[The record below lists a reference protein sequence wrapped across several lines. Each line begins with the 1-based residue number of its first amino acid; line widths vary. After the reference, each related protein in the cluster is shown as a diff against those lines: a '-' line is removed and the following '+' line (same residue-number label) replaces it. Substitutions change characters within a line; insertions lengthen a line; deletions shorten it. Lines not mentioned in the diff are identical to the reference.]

1 MDEIIPK
8 FTGVIVTPARMDI
21 PTLPGRPLLSLDRE
35 TYLGQ
40 WLKRARLVSPNV
52 RVIVTTSDQESD
64 RPILEHCLNAGVPC
78 LVDSCD
84 DAQFHLAEAIC
95 SLCIDGVAFCS
106 LSNPFVEPSLIR
118 AAFVHLVETC
128 SEYVT
133 YSGLPA
139 GCAVEVL
146 SRQAYLDLVRGF
158 RAGKPFSASVLPA
171 PPLYF
176 APELS
181 FKCETEADYLRLHSL
196 YAELLPNAD
205 GILGLDDVIASVQE
219 AQPLRRAA

>member
-21 PTLPGRPLLSLDRE
+21 PTLPGRPLRPLGRE
-35 TYLGQ
+35 TVLGQ

-52 RVIVTTSDQESD
+52 RVIVTTSDQQSD
-64 RPILEHCLNAGVPC
+64 RPILEHCLSAGVPC
-78 LVDSCD
+78 LVDSSTN
-84 DAQFHLAEAIC
+84 AQLHLEEVIC

-106 LSNPFVEPSLIR
+106 LSNPLFEPSLLR
-118 AAFVHLVETC
+118 AAFAHLVETR

-133 YSGLPA
+133 YSGLPL

-146 SRQAYLDLVRGF
+146 SRQAYLDLARGL

-171 PPLYF
+171 PFLYS

-181 FKCETEADYLRLHSL
+181 FKCETEADYLRLLSL
-196 YAELLPNAD
+196 YSELLPNAD
-205 GILGLDDVIASVQE
+205 GIVGLDDVIASVQKS
-219 AQPLRRAA
+219 QPLRRAA

>member
-21 PTLPGRPLLSLDRE
+21 PTLPGRPLRALGRE
-35 TYLGQ
+35 TYLDQ

-52 RVIVTTSDQESD
+52 RIIVSTSNQESD

-78 LVDSCD
+78 LVDSYD

-95 SLCIDGVAFCS
+95 SLCIDGIAFCS
-106 LSNPFVEPSLIR
+106 LSNPFFEPSLLR
-118 AAFVHLVETC
+118 AAFVHLVETG

-133 YSGLPA
+133 YSGLPP
-139 GCAVEVL
+139 GCAVEVM

-158 RAGKPFSASVLPA
+158 REGKPFNASVLPA
-171 PPLYF
+171 PFPYS

-181 FKCETEADYLRLHSL
+181 FKCETEADYQYLLSL
-196 YAELLPNAD
+196 YSEMLPNAD

-219 AQPLRRAA
+219 GQPLRRAA